1 MKTND
6 NTQQPLSLASLVR
19 PNIRN
24 LAPYSSARNEFHGDA
39 SVFLDANENPWNA
52 PYNRYP
58 DPLQRSLK
66 ARLAEIKGISE
77 DHIFVGNGSD
87 EAIDLVIRAFA
98 EPGLD
103 HITTLAP
110 TYGMYEVAADINNV
124 VCRKVELGPD
134 FTLDATRVLEA
145 ADAWTK
151 VIILCSPNNPTGNT
165 LSRGEIHRIL
175 DEFPGIV
182 VIDEAYI
189 DFSSEP
195 SFLSELE
202 RYPRLIVLQTLSK
215 AWGGAGLRL
224 GMAFASPEIIGILN
238 KIKYPYN
245 VSAPV
250 QEAALRL
257 LSDPERMEAQ
267 KRRILSERARLK
279 QALEGAPFFFRV
291 YPSDANFLLVDVGR
305 ADQLYAMLV
314 KRGVVVRNRNN
325 ITLCRGCLRITV
337 GTEEEND
344 RLLEALENQ
353 TA

>member
-6 NTQQPLSLASLVR
+6 KIQQPPSLQSLVR
-19 PNIRN
+19 PNIWR
-24 LAPYSSARNEFHGDA
+24 LAPYSSARSEFHGDA
-39 SVFLDANENPWNA
+39 SVFLDANENPWNE

-66 ARLAEIKGISE
+66 ARLSQLKGIGE
-77 DHIFVGNGSD
+77 DQIFVGNGSD

-103 HITTLAP
+103 HITTLSP
-110 TYGMYEVAADINNV
+110 TYGMYEVAADVNNV
-124 VCRKVELGPD
+124 VCRKVELGPG
-134 FTLDATRVLEA
+134 FTLDAARVLDV

-165 LSRGEIHRIL
+165 LDREEIYRIL
-175 DEFPGIV
+175 DAFPGIV

-189 DFSSEP
+189 DFSAEP
-195 SFLSELE
+195 SFLAELG

-257 LSDPERMEAQ
+257 LADPGKMEAQ
-267 KRRILSERARLK
+267 KRRILGERARLR
-279 QALEGAPFFFRV
+279 QALEGMPFFFRV

-325 ITLCRGCLRITV
+325 IALCRGCLRITV

-344 RLLEALENQ
+344 RLLKALEYP
-353 TA
+353 AV